1 MGASILVVEDE
12 PAIRDGVCDVL
23 SFHGHAPTPAATGT
37 YGLSEA
43 LTGRYDL
50 VLLDVMLPGID
61 GFSICSQVRAKLPRQ
76 PLLMLTAKGAEADVL
91 DGFRH
96 GADDYV
102 VKPFSVAQLIARVSA
117 LLRRAG
123 PRSEPG
129 AAFEFAGIAFDPLAM
144 RARKAAAVADLS
156 RRDIDLI
163 ACLVRNR
170 DRIVSRRALL
180 HEVWGYEHA
189 DQVESRCVDMHLV
202 KLRRKLADAFGAPAG
217 ELIETVRGEG
227 YRMGD
232 GAGAM

>member
-1 MGASILVVEDE
+1 MSAKILVVEDE
-12 PAIRDGVCDVL
+12 AAIRDGVCDVL
-23 SFHGHAPTPAATGT
+23 SFHGHAPMPAATGT
-37 YGLSEA
+37 FGLSEA
-43 LTGRYDL
+43 LTGGYDL
-50 VLLDVMLPGID
+50 VLLDVMLPGVD
-61 GFSICSQVRAKLPRQ
+61 GFSICRQVRAKLPRQ
-76 PLLMLTAKGAEADVL
+76 PVLMLTAKGAEGDVL

-102 VKPFSVAQLIARVSA
+102 VKPFSVAQLIARVDA

-123 PRSEPG
+123 PRVEAP
-129 AAFEFAGIAFDPLAM
+129 AAFEVSGLSFDPAAM
-144 RARKAAAVADLS
+144 RARRGGAVADLS

-163 ACLVRNR
+163 ACLARNR
-170 DRIVSRRALL
+170 GRIVSRRALL

-227 YRMGD
+227 YRLNE
-232 GAGAM
+232 AP